1 MSSCTLRAPKAVK
14 QILLINIFGRDQIGV
29 TRTVTRTL
37 SLFDI
42 TVLDIGQ
49 AVIHDQLTLGI
60 LAAVSKNYSTFSVV
74 ESISSEISKLGM
86 RVKCFPI
93 PSKNY
98 QDWVDQQGKQ
108 RHIVSLLAPKIEA
121 RYLEV
126 VTEKISEFGLNI
138 DKITRLSGRTAYQSI
153 DCSTQVCVEFSIRG
167 ETRYADSFRSSLL
180 ELGACHDIDIAYQK
194 DSIYRRS
201 RRLIVFDMDSTLIDS
216 EVIDD
221 LAVEAGVG
229 DEVSAI
235 TASAMGGEVDFE
247 KSLRMRV
254 AFLRGLK
261 QDVLLHVANRLR
273 LTQGSEYLLKR
284 LRQLG
289 FKTAIVS
296 GGFLFFASRL
306 QSILKVDYVFA
317 NELEIVDEHLT
328 GYLKGEIIDGNRKA
342 ELLRELA
349 VQEGL
354 HLEQVIA
361 VGDGANDLPMLQAA
375 GMGVAFKAKP
385 LVRVS
390 AKYAISHSG
399 LDGILYLMGY
409 SDRDLQALGSE

>member
-1 MSSCTLRAPKAVK
+1 MVPKLVK
-14 QILLINIFGRDQIGV
+14 QILLINIFGRDQVGV
-29 TRTVTRTL
+29 TRAVTSEL

-60 LAAVSKNYSTFSVV
+60 LASVSEEY
-74 ESISSEISKLGM
+74 SISSVVQSISFKLKNLGM
-86 RVKCFPI
+86 RVKCFSV
-93 PSKNY
+93 PSKSY

-108 RHIVSLLAPKIEA
+108 RHIVSLLAPKIES
-121 RYLEV
+121 RYLAV

-138 DKITRLSGRTAYQSI
+138 DKITRLSGRTAYQNI
-153 DCSTQVCVEFSIRG
+153 DCPSQVCVEFSIRG
-167 ETRYADSFRSSLL
+167 DTRYADSFRSSLL
-180 ELGACHDIDIAYQK
+180 ELGASYDIDIAYQK

-216 EVIDD
+216 EVIDH

-229 DEVSAI
+229 DAVAAI
-235 TASAMGGEVDFE
+235 TASAMEGELDFE

-254 AFLRGLK
+254 ALLRGLK
-261 QDVLLHVANRLR
+261 QDVLVDVAKRLR
-273 LTQGSEYLLKR
+273 LNRGAEYFLKR

-296 GGFLFFASRL
+296 GGFLFFASHL
-306 QSILKVDYVFA
+306 QSILNVDYVFA
-317 NELEIVDEHLT
+317 NELEIADQFLT

-342 ELLRELA
+342 RLLRELA
-349 VQEGL
+349 VREGL

-361 VGDGANDLPMLQAA
+361 VGDGANDLPMLQTA

-385 LVRVS
+385 LVIES

-409 SDRDLQALGSE
+409 SDRDLQALGSD

>member
-1 MSSCTLRAPKAVK
+1 MVPKLVK
-14 QILLINIFGRDQIGV
+14 QILLINIFGRDQVGV
-29 TRTVTRTL
+29 TRTVTSEL

-60 LAAVSKNYSTFSVV
+60 LASVSEEYSISSVV
-74 ESISSEISKLGM
+74 ESISFKLKNLGM
-86 RVKCFPI
+86 RVKCFSVPTK
-93 PSKNY
+93 SY

-108 RHIVSLLAPKIEA
+108 RHIVSLLAPKIES
-121 RYLEV
+121 RYLAV

-138 DKITRLSGRTAYQSI
+138 DKITRLSGRTAYQNI
-153 DCSTQVCVEFSIRG
+153 DCSSQVCVEFSIRG
-167 ETRYADSFRSSLL
+167 DTRYADSFRSSLL
-180 ELGACHDIDIAYQK
+180 ELGASYDIDIACQK

-216 EVIDD
+216 EVIDN

-229 DEVSAI
+229 DEVAAI
-235 TASAMGGEVDFE
+235 TASAMKGELDFE

-254 AFLRGLK
+254 ALLRGLK
-261 QDVLLHVANRLR
+261 QDVLVDVAKRLR
-273 LTQGSEYLLKR
+273 LNRGAEYFLKR

-296 GGFLFFASRL
+296 GGFLFFASHLR
-306 QSILKVDYVFA
+306 SILNVDYVFA
-317 NELEIVDEHLT
+317 NELEIVDQFLT

-342 ELLRELA
+342 RLLRELA
-349 VQEGL
+349 VREGL

-361 VGDGANDLPMLQAA
+361 VGDGANDLPMLQTA

-385 LVRVS
+385 RVIES

-409 SDRDLQALGSE
+409 SDRDLQALGSD

>member
-1 MSSCTLRAPKAVK
+1 MKN
-14 QILLINIFGRDQIGV
+14 ILLINIFGTDQVGV
-29 TRTVTRTL
+29 TREISQTL
-37 SLFDI
+37 SLFDA

-49 AVIHDQLTLGI
+49 AVIHDQLNLGI
-60 LAAVSKNYSTFSVV
+60 LAAIPENFSSSSVI
-74 ESISSEISKLGM
+74 ESISCKIKKLGM
-86 RVKCFPI
+86 RVKCLPI
-93 PSKNY
+93 SPDNY

-108 RHIVSLLAPKIEA
+108 RHIISLLASKIDSH
-121 RYLEV
+121 YLEV

-138 DKITRLSGRTAYQSI
+138 DKITRLSGRTAYHNI
-153 DCSTQVCVEFSIRG
+153 DCSGRFCVEFSVRG
-167 ETRYADSFRSSLL
+167 ETRYVDVFRSSLL
-180 ELGACHDIDIAYQK
+180 ELGASHDIDIAFQK

-216 EVIDD
+216 EVIDE
-221 LAVEAGVG
+221 LAVEAGIG
-229 DEVSAI
+229 EQVSAI
-235 TASAMGGEVDFE
+235 TASAMRGELDFE

-254 AFLRGLK
+254 RLLSGLK
-261 QDVLLHVANRLR
+261 EDILLDVAQRLR
-273 LTQGSEYLLKR
+273 LNDGAEYLLKR

-306 QSILKVDYVFA
+306 QSILDVDYVFA
-317 NELEIVDEHLT
+317 NELDIVDGHLS
-328 GYLKGEIIDGNRKA
+328 GGLKGEIIDGNRKA
-342 ELLRELA
+342 ELLCELA
-349 VQEGL
+349 TQEGL

-390 AKYAISHSG
+390 AQYAISHSG

-409 SDRDLQALGSE
+409 SDRDLQALGSV